1 MNDIQE
7 SVMEAGVSIGTREH
21 DAQFSRVL
29 TQAFNANL
37 NVIYTVVPRAG
48 TTYMLRQMI
57 DRRVFGN
64 HVLMYAGGML
74 HAFED
79 GKVAEY
85 VNERHPSNAS
95 TAFKDAPLIIDQ
107 PHLCDDQMLLT
118 KRLRCHQGP
127 IFLFTDRTSELL
139 QSIIV
144 QRPTIFAHDPQV
156 EVLRASPFPILTHDA
171 ECLEGGIPI
180 PRRSYLE
187 NYLLRIMRL
196 RESDR
201 ARAAYLMHV
210 LTRILTARDVYGVIL
225 SHPELLNDSFI
236 IRSLDD
242 ALREGR
248 GIGYARGVGY
258 ARPQDVADIMA
269 KCVPEIVNLYD
280 TVVHD
285 LQSYVSEI

>member
-29 TQAFNANL
+29 SQAFYANL

-74 HAFED
+74 HAFEE
-79 GKVAEY
+79 GKVVEY

-95 TAFKDAPLIIDQ
+95 AAFKDAPLIIDQ
-107 PHLCDDQMLLT
+107 PHLCDDQMLLV

-127 IFLFTDRTSELL
+127 IFLFTDRTCELL

-144 QRPTIFAHDPQV
+144 QRPTIFAHDLHV
-156 EVLRASPFPILTHDA
+156 DALRASPFPIITYNDA
-171 ECLEGGIPI
+171 STSGMVPV

-187 NYLLRIMRL
+187 GYLLRILRL
-196 RESDR
+196 RASDA

-210 LTRILTARDVYGVIL
+210 LTRIFTAREVSGVIL
-225 SHPELLNDSFI
+225 CHPELLNDSFI
-236 IRSLDD
+236 VRSLDD
-242 ALREGR
+242 ALRNGR
-248 GIGYARGVGY
+248 GVCCNRS
-258 ARPQDVADIMA
+258 QDVADIMA
-269 KCVPEIVNLYD
+269 KCVPEIINLYD